1 MIKIF
6 VQTNHRELETLVNN
20 WISSNHIM
28 VINIHHSICALE
40 NELVHS
46 VIIHYQTQ
54 DSIPC

>member
-6 VQTNHRELETLVNN
+6 VQTDHRELERLVNN
-20 WISSNHIM
+20 WIASSPII
-28 VINIHHSICALE
+28 VINIHHSICTLE

-46 VIIHYQTQ
+46 IIIYYQTQ